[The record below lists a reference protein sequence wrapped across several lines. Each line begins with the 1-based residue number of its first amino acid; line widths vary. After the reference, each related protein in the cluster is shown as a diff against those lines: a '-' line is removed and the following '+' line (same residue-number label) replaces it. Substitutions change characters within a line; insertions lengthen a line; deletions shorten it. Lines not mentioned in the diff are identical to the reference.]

1 MGSCLSTKN
10 PTQKPPSQHN
20 QQQQKPKD
28 HSLQD
33 RALVPESDP
42 PLSNTKQSTISTTI
56 ATTTTQQPS
65 FDEETVKEVLSSE
78 TPTIPKPRSYLKFK
92 DQQKILRLPSFPK
105 IEEKRSFNTT
115 STTFEEISELSE
127 ICSLSESVSTSALTE
142 HSRDY
147 DEVMQPR
154 IIDRSPSKIRRK
166 RSDSG
171 EFYGRGGD
179 SPLRRSDQWI
189 NGRSDIGGKSM
200 YGKEVGPICRRNNAQ
215 NGGVNKD
222 HGETSRRRSR
232 SPATR
237 IDVGGCV
244 SRPGMCRSPSAKRVV
259 RSSVRSPGMEPE
271 NRRNFDESKEK
282 WPVKESLE
290 DPLVSL
296 ECFIF
301 L

>member
-1 MGSCLSTKN
+1 MGSCLSTKK
-10 PTQKPPSQHN
+10 PTPEPPSQY
-20 QQQQKPKD
+20 QQLKPKD

-42 PLSNTKQSTISTTI
+42 PLCNTKQATNSTTSTT
-56 ATTTTQQPS
+56 TTTTQPPS
-65 FDEETVKEVLSSE
+65 FEEETVKEVLSSE

-115 STTFEEISELSE
+115 STTPPFEEISEFSE

-142 HSRDY
+142 HSVRDY

-154 IIDRSPSKIRRK
+154 VIDRSPSKIRRK

-171 EFYGRGGD
+171 EFYSRGE
-179 SPLRRSDQWI
+179 SPMRRSEQWL
-189 NGRSDIGGKSM
+189 NGKSDIGGKSM
-200 YGKEVGPICRRNNAQ
+200 YGKEVGGQICRRNIAQ
-215 NGGVNKD
+215 NGVNKD
-222 HGETSRRRSR
+222 HGESSRRRSR

-237 IDVGGCV
+237 IDVGGCA

-259 RSSVRSPGMEPE
+259 RSSGRESE